1 LGSRAS
7 KPLLRYTPERYLD
20 MIGSFGKIAS
30 HPDRRGILAEL
41 GPVLGDDPLDV
52 IDIVWVIAARAA

>member
-1 LGSRAS
+1 
-7 KPLLRYTPERYLD
+7 